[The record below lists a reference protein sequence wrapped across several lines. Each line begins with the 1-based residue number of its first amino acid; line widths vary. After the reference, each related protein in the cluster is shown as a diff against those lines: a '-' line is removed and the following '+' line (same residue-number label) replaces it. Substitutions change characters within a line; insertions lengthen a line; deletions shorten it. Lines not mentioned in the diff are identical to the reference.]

1 MRLALPPG
9 MQELDQSAVASQFV
23 KDLVN
28 PVAKADVLREAGKAK
43 LADEIVASLR
53 RLPERTFEDAADLTQ
68 ALNAV

>member
-1 MRLALPPG
+1 

-23 KDLVN
+23 KDLVY
-28 PVAKADVLREAGKAK
+28 PAK

>member
-1 MRLALPPG
+1 M
-9 MQELDQSAVASQFV
+9 
-23 KDLVN
+23 KDLVY